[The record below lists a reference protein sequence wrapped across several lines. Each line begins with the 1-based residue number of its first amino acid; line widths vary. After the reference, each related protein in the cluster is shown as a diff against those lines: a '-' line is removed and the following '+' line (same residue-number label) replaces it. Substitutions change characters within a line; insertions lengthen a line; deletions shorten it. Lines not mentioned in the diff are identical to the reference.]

1 MVSRGRLAVQVVKDC
16 TFPEKGP
23 RSGQLPFGM
32 GVFVGKRV
40 GTGTEESKLVEKA
53 FGCSTGVLGSGGSW
67 HKPYWGPGC
76 VQDSACCL
84 G

>member
-1 MVSRGRLAVQVVKDC
+1 MLWYPEEGWLCRLSKTDFQR
-16 TFPEKGP
+16 KGP
-23 RSGQLPFGM
+23 EVAFWDGC
-32 GVFVGKRV
+32 VCEK

-53 FGCSTGVLGSGGSW
+53 FGCSTDVLGSGGSW